1 MKGLTDGERA
11 RLAAFADVLIPKG
24 GDGAPSASEAGIAG
38 PLLEKVEEYAPER
51 IALLR
56 VVIARPEPDPATA
69 LAGLMGEDRGT
80 YDAFAETIAAAYFM
94 SPEVRRRVGFP
105 GREPVPARID
115 VADIEDL
122 LMPVLEAGFGPR
134 PT

>member
-1 MKGLTDGERA
+1 MKRLTDGERV

-24 GDGAPSASEAGIAG
+24 SDGALAASEAGIAG

-51 IALLR
+51 IALLHA
-56 VVIARPEPDPATA
+56 VLARPEPDPAAA
-69 LAGLMGEDRGT
+69 LAGLKAEDRAT
-80 YDAFAETIAAAYFM
+80 YDAFAEMIAAAYFM
-94 SPEVRRRVGFP
+94 SPAVRRRVGFP

-122 LMPVLEAGFGPR
+122 LMPVLEAGFAPR